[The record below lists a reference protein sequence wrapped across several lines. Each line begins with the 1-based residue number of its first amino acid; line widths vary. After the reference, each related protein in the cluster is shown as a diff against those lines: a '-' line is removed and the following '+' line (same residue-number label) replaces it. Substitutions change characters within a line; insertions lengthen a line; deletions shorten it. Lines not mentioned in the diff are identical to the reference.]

1 LAGDEAGV
9 GVQVD
14 PIADVGRDIEHV
26 GRDIDSR
33 IRLPSRIFRRP
44 MRHGELRTDLDLLE
58 VAEWLAL
65 IQFIRSGWPDRL
77 DFSRPDEPGHRK
89 LLKTFVLQAFLP
101 VGMTETRVERPLP
114 RACAVV
120 QPAQRA
126 DVLARG

>member
-33 IRLPSRIFRRP
+33 IRLPSRTFRRP

-65 IQFIRSGWPDRL
+65 IQFIRSVGRTGWT
-77 DFSRPDEPGHRK
+77 SRGP
-89 LLKTFVLQAFLP
+89 T
-101 VGMTETRVERPLP
+101 T
-114 RACAVV
+114 
-120 QPAQRA
+120 PATA
-126 DVLARG
+126 SF